1 MPSKHECG
9 TKDTVIGLA
18 VMFGVIA
25 FVFVCAVQ
33 GWSPVHAAMALL
45 LAPLVLMA
53 PAALAMWIWAMLFG
67 RRG

>member
-1 MPSKHECG
+1 MFGKRKYG

-25 FVFVCAVQ
+25 FVFLCAVQ
-33 GWSPVHAAMALL
+33 GWHPAHAAMALL

-53 PAALAMWIWAMLFG
+53 PLALAMWTWAVLFG

>member
-1 MPSKHECG
+1 MSEHLKCG
-9 TKDTVIGLA
+9 TRDTAAGLI

-25 FVFVCAVQ
+25 FVLLCAVQ
-33 GWSPVHAAMALL
+33 GWNPVHAAMALL

-53 PAALAMWIWAMLFG
+53 PLALAMWICALLFG